1 MKPKEYI
8 AKYSISQGW
17 RGGIQ
22 NRFLEDM
29 RAELNQAC
37 EDLKVDN
44 LGAFNNAMKVV
55 SAKWTSISNK
65 IPYGI
70 PEQLWNYFYATIV
83 CPKREELCGK
93 DMEQVREDKAKKS
106 EAFEINKL
114 KNQAKSKFFKLHEKE
129 YKESIW
135 AKKPFEVFCR
145 EEIIKKVNPEVIA
158 EADALFA
165 ESHDWESLDE
175 QFEREVQIW
184 NKDRLEDL
192 YLLYIIRVSRL

>member
-93 DMEQVREDKAKKS
+93 DMDQVREDKAKKS
-106 EAFEINKL
+106 EAFEINK
-114 KNQAKSKFFKLHEKE
+114 SSGVHRVFPFV
-129 YKESIW
+129 YIRTSIHS
-135 AKKPFEVFCR
+135 ARQGPMRPRSSV
-145 EEIIKKVNPEVIA
+145 PPAA
-158 EADALFA
+158 EASACQGCSLRLRLSTRSQAPFA
-165 ESHDWESLDE
+165 AGAPNTSSPW
-175 QFEREVQIW
+175 FT
-184 NKDRLEDL
+184 
-192 YLLYIIRVSRL
+192 